1 MVRKRMMHTY
11 GENGR
16 EERMRGDETREE
28 MKNDNKE

>member
-16 EERMRGDETREE
+16 EEKMRGDDTREE
-28 MKNDNKE
+28 KMR